1 MSWFGTK
8 TKPKLKPVKPSIELD
23 RTSRLVS
30 GANGFFLLKKFEN
43 VLASPFSHGCAALI
57 D

>member
-1 MSWFGTK
+1 MSRFGTK